1 MLKLLTKTSPTAL
14 KTPIIRSLPRSS
26 SSLLLIRTMSSD
38 NPSVRSN
45 EELKASK
52 LFDVSNFSAVVT
64 GGGTGIGLMITQ
76 ALVSNG
82 AKVYITG
89 RRQDALNKVVEQYNT
104 GPGKI
109 IALPGDI
116 SSKDDVKRLA
126 DELASKETKGIH
138 LLVNNAGIARDDNTR
153 FSQAGTP
160 DFASAKAISEHF
172 MQSEPEQWAETFQTN
187 LTAQF
192 FTTMA
197 LLPLLEKGRS
207 VSPGYTSSVVNI
219 ASISGVMKGTSSGQ
233 FAYATSKAGPSFHH
247 VSHIPSMHANLFIPG
262 FIHLTR
268 MMATTFAQ
276 TKIRVNCIAPG
287 LFPSEMT
294 AGSSGE
300 DQKSKLDM
308 KMSNPAGRTGHDS
321 DMAACILFLAGP
333 GGLFLNAQVLYPD
346 GGKLAQCAPRSAFD
360 IPADLP

>member
-1 MLKLLTKTSPTAL
+1 MA
-14 KTPIIRSLPRSS
+14 
-26 SSLLLIRTMSSD
+26 SD
-38 NPSVRSN
+38 NPSARSN
-45 EELKASK
+45 EELKASN
-52 LFDVSNFSAVVT
+52 LFHVSNLSAVVT

-89 RRQDALNKVVEQYNT
+89 RREEALNKVLEQYNT

-116 SSKDDVKRLA
+116 SSKDDAKRLA
-126 DELASKETKGIH
+126 NEVASIESNGIH

-153 FSQAGTP
+153 FSKAGKP
-160 DFASAKAISEHF
+160 DFSSAQAISDHF
-172 MQSEPEQWAETFQTN
+172 MQSEPSQWSETFQTN
-187 LTAQF
+187 LTGQF

-197 LLPLLEKGRS
+197 FLPLLGKARDAT
-207 VSPGYTSSVVNI
+207 PGYSPSVVNI

-233 FAYATSKAGPSFHH
+233 FAYATSKAG
-247 VSHIPSMHANLFIPG
+247 

-268 MMATTFAQ
+268 MMATTFVDAR
-276 TKIRVNCIAPG
+276 IRVNCIAPG
-287 LFPSEMT
+287 IFPSEMT

-308 KMSNPAGRTGHDS
+308 EMSNPARRTGHDS

-333 GGLFLNAQVLYPD
+333 GGLFLNGQVLYPD
-346 GGKLAQCAPRSAFD
+346 GGNIMVQ
-360 IPADLP
+360 PAAT

>member
-1 MLKLLTKTSPTAL
+1 
-14 KTPIIRSLPRSS
+14 
-26 SSLLLIRTMSSD
+26 MSSD

-45 EELKASK
+45 EDLRASK
-52 LFDVSNFSAVVT
+52 LFDVSDFTAVVT

-76 ALVSNG
+76 ALCSNG
-82 AKVYITG
+82 AKVYVTG
-89 RRQDALNKVVEQYNT
+89 RRQEALNKVVEQYST

-126 DELASKETKGIH
+126 EELASKESTGIQ
-138 LLVNNAGIARDDNTR
+138 LLVNNAGIAKDDNTR
-153 FSQAGTP
+153 FSKAGTP
-160 DFASAKAISEHF
+160 DWTSAKAISEHF

-197 LLPLLEKGRS
+197 FLPLLEKGRN
-207 VSPGYTSSVVNI
+207 VSPGYTSSVVNV

-233 FAYATSKAGPSFHH
+233 FAYATSKAG
-247 VSHIPSMHANLFIPG
+247 
-262 FIHLTR
+262 FIHMTR
-268 MMATTFAQ
+268 MMATTFAEA
-276 TKIRVNCIAPG
+276 KIRVNCIAPG
-287 LFPSEMT
+287 IFPSEMT

-308 KMSNPAGRTGHDS
+308 TMSNPAGRTGHDS

-333 GGLFLNAQVLYPD
+333 GGLFFNSQVLYPD
-346 GGKLAQCAPRSAFD
+346 GGNILVQ
-360 IPADLP
+360 PAAT